1 MDVESGKCTAGRRL
15 PKLIIAVSAFL
26 SCIAMTGVFLLA
38 LQNQNLQTEVEDL
51 QQLPQDTAQDTAQR
65 KIAQREVSKE
75 SLSPPMPIF
84 IYTHKRTW

>member
-26 SCIAMTGVFLLA
+26 SCIAMTGVFMLA

-51 QQLPQDTAQDTAQR
+51 QQLPQTAQDTAQR
-65 KIAQREVSKE
+65 KIARREVSKE
-75 SLSPPMPIF
+75 SLSPPMAIF